1 MDRPGLALGCRARTR
16 RRTAAS
22 RGSVCR
28 AAAQPLGASPLYAKI
43 QEVRARLFVTGIA
56 QLRPLRDNIRVPEN
70 AAVGNLYRR
79 EKTSVTHYE
88 PANSF
93 ETPRFSG
100 VRTFMRLPNTQDLEN
115 ADVAIVGAPF
125 DTGASFRA
133 GARFGPEGIRSASH
147 LLRPYNPSQD
157 ISIFEHLS
165 VVDYGDVPVVPGFIE
180 ESYERIAEGLEEI
193 HRAGVV
199 PIVLGGDHSIALPE
213 LRAAAAVHGPL
224 ALVQFDSHADTWDAY
239 FGQKYNHGTPFR
251 RAVEEGLLDTS
262 RSIQV
267 GMRGS
272 LYASGDL
279 ELSRG
284 LGFGLVPTDEV
295 RELGIPAVIE
305 RVRERVGDARIYVS
319 FDVDFVD
326 PAFAPGTGTPEIGGF
341 TSREAQEF
349 VRGLAGLDIV
359 GCDIVE
365 VLPPYDSAQ
374 ITALLAA
381 NVAHEFLSLFGLG
394 RKNSG

>member
-1 MDRPGLALGCRARTR
+1 LTR
-16 RRTAAS
+16 
-22 RGSVCR
+22 
-28 AAAQPLGASPLYAKI
+28 
-43 QEVRARLFVTGIA
+43 
-56 QLRPLRDNIRVPEN
+56 
-70 AAVGNLYRR
+70 
-79 EKTSVTHYE
+79 YE

-100 VRTFMRLPNTQDLEN
+100 VRTFMRLPNVQDLEN
-115 ADVAIVGAPF
+115 SDAAIVGAPF
-125 DTGASFRA
+125 DTGTTFRV

-147 LLRPYNPSQD
+147 LLRPYNPSLD
-157 ISIFEHLS
+157 VVIFDHLS
-165 VVDYGDVPVVPGFIE
+165 VVDYGDVPVVPGYIE
-180 ESYERIAEGLEEI
+180 ESYRRIAEGLEPI

-224 ALVQFDSHADTWDAY
+224 ALVQFDSHPDTWDAY
-239 FGQKYNHGTPFR
+239 FGEKHTHGTPFR
-251 RAVEEGLLDTS
+251 RAVEEGLLTPE

-272 LYASGDL
+272 IYDAGDWDDAR
-279 ELSRG
+279 E
-284 LGFGLVPTDEV
+284 LGFDLVPTDAV
-295 RELGIPAVIE
+295 RKLGIEETIARIRE
-305 RVRERVGDARIYVS
+305 RVRDAKVYVS

-349 VRGLAGLDIV
+349 VRGLAGMDLV
-359 GCDIVE
+359 GCDVVE
-365 VLPPYDSAQ
+365 VYPAYDPAQ

-381 NVAHEFLSLFGLG
+381 NVAHEFLSLVALL
-394 RKNSG
+394 RKNEDG

>member
-1 MDRPGLALGCRARTR
+1 M
-16 RRTAAS
+16 
-22 RGSVCR
+22 
-28 AAAQPLGASPLYAKI
+28 
-43 QEVRARLFVTGIA
+43 
-56 QLRPLRDNIRVPEN
+56 IR
-70 AAVGNLYRR
+70 
-79 EKTSVTHYE
+79 YE
-88 PANSF
+88 PADSF

-100 VRTFMRLPNTQDLEN
+100 VRTFMRLPNVQDLEN

-125 DTGASFRA
+125 DTGATFRT

-147 LLRPYNPSQD
+147 LLRHYNPSLD
-157 ISIFEHLS
+157 VVIFDHLS
-165 VVDYGDVPVVPGFIE
+165 VIDYGDVPVVPGYIE
-180 ESYERIAEGLEEI
+180 ESYRRIAEGVEPI

-224 ALVQFDSHADTWDAY
+224 ALVQFDSHPDTWDAY
-239 FGQKYNHGTPFR
+239 FGERHTHGTPFR
-251 RAVEEGLLDTS
+251 RAVEEGLLLPE

-272 LYASGDL
+272 IYDAGDW
-279 ELSRG
+279 EDARE
-284 LGFGLVPTDEV
+284 LGFDLVPTDTV
-295 RELGIPAVIE
+295 RKLGIVETIT
-305 RVRERVGDARIYVS
+305 RIRERVGDAKAYVS

-349 VRGLAGLDIV
+349 VRGLVGLDLV
-359 GCDIVE
+359 GCDVVE
-365 VLPPYDSAQ
+365 VYPAYDPAQ

-381 NVAHEFLSLFGLG
+381 NVAHEFLSLVAAR
-394 RKNSG
+394 RKDGG

>member
-1 MDRPGLALGCRARTR
+1 LTR
-16 RRTAAS
+16 
-22 RGSVCR
+22 
-28 AAAQPLGASPLYAKI
+28 
-43 QEVRARLFVTGIA
+43 
-56 QLRPLRDNIRVPEN
+56 
-70 AAVGNLYRR
+70 
-79 EKTSVTHYE
+79 YE
-88 PANSF
+88 PADSF

-125 DTGASFRA
+125 DTGATFRA
-133 GARFGPEGIRSASH
+133 GARFGPEGIRSVSH
-147 LLRPYNPSQD
+147 LLRRYNPSLGVV
-157 ISIFEHLS
+157 IFDHLS
-165 VVDYGDVPVVPGFIE
+165 VIDYGDVPVVPGFIE
-180 ESYERIAEGLEEI
+180 ASYEKISEGLEPI

-213 LRAAAAVHGPL
+213 LRVAAAVHGPL
-224 ALVQFDSHADTWDAY
+224 ALVQFDSHPDTWDSY
-239 FGQKYNHGTPFR
+239 FGQKHTHGTPFR

-272 LYASGDL
+272 IYDEGDWNDAR
-279 ELSRG
+279 EM
-284 LGFGLVPTDEV
+284 GFDLVPTDEV
-295 RELGIPAVIE
+295 RKLGIPAMID
-305 RVRERVGDARIYVS
+305 RIRERAGDTKTYVS

-349 VRGLAGLDIV
+349 VRGLVGLDII
-359 GCDIVE
+359 GCDVVE
-365 VLPPYDSAQ
+365 VYPAYDPAG

-381 NVAHEFLSLFGLG
+381 NVAHEFLSLIALR
-394 RKNSG
+394 RKGPA

>member
-1 MDRPGLALGCRARTR
+1 VV
-16 RRTAAS
+16 S
-22 RGSVCR
+22 
-28 AAAQPLGASPLYAKI
+28 
-43 QEVRARLFVTGIA
+43 
-56 QLRPLRDNIRVPEN
+56 
-70 AAVGNLYRR
+70 
-79 EKTSVTHYE
+79 YE

-100 VRTFMRLPNTQDLEN
+100 VRTFMRLPNVQDLQN
-115 ADVAIVGAPF
+115 SDVAIVGAPF
-125 DTGASFRA
+125 DTGASFRV

-180 ESYERIAEGLEEI
+180 ESYERITAGLEEI

-239 FGQKYNHGTPFR
+239 FGKKYNHGTVFR
-251 RAVEEGLLDTS
+251 RAVEEGLLVAEH
-262 RSIQV
+262 SIQV

-272 LYASGDL
+272 LYDSGDL
-279 ELSRG
+279 QVS
-284 LGFGLVPTDEV
+284 
-295 RELGIPAVIE
+295 RELGFDLVTTDAVRKLGVGETIA
-305 RVRERVGDARIYVS
+305 RIRERVGDAMVYVS

-326 PAFAPGTGTPEIGGF
+326 PAFAPGTGTPEVGGF
-341 TSREAQEF
+341 SSREAQEF
-349 VRGLAGLDIV
+349 VRGLAGTRIV
-359 GCDIVE
+359 GCDVVE
-365 VLPPYDSAQ
+365 VYPQYDGPGQ
-374 ITALLAA
+374 VTALLAA
-381 NVAHEFLSLFGLG
+381 NIAFEFLSQIASASR
-394 RKNSG
+394 RKNGG

>member
-1 MDRPGLALGCRARTR
+1 
-16 RRTAAS
+16 
-22 RGSVCR
+22 V
-28 AAAQPLGASPLYAKI
+28 
-43 QEVRARLFVTGIA
+43 VR
-56 QLRPLRDNIRVPEN
+56 
-70 AAVGNLYRR
+70 
-79 EKTSVTHYE
+79 YE
-88 PANSF
+88 PVNSF

-157 ISIFEHLS
+157 VSVFEYLS
-165 VVDYGDVPVVPGFIE
+165 VIDYGAVAVVPGFIE
-180 ESYERIAEGLEEI
+180 ESYERIAVGLEEV
-193 HRAGVV
+193 HRAGMA
-199 PIVLGGDHSIALPE
+199 PIVLGGDHSVALPE

-224 ALVQFDSHADTWDAY
+224 ALVQFDSHADTWDSY
-239 FGQKYNHGTPFR
+239 FGQKYNHGTVFR
-251 RAVEEGLLDTS
+251 RAVEEGLLRPES
-262 RSIQV
+262 SIQI

-272 LYASGDL
+272 LYDQGDL
-279 ELSRG
+279 EAS
-284 LGFGLVPTDEV
+284 
-295 RELGIPAVIE
+295 RELGFDLLTTDAVRKLSIDDTIA
-305 RVRERVGDARIYVS
+305 RIRERIGEAKVYAS

-341 TSREAQEF
+341 TSLEALGF
-349 VRGLAGLDIV
+349 VRGLSGIDIV

-365 VLPPYDSAQ
+365 VYPQYDGPAQ

-381 NVAHEFLSLFGLG
+381 TVAFEFLSQLARLKKAAAADGDAASLS
-394 RKNSG
+394 R

>member
-1 MDRPGLALGCRARTR
+1 MTR
-16 RRTAAS
+16 
-22 RGSVCR
+22 
-28 AAAQPLGASPLYAKI
+28 
-43 QEVRARLFVTGIA
+43 
-56 QLRPLRDNIRVPEN
+56 
-70 AAVGNLYRR
+70 
-79 EKTSVTHYE
+79 YE
-88 PANSF
+88 PADSF

-100 VRTFMRLPNTQDLEN
+100 VRTFMRLPNVQDLEN

-125 DTGASFRA
+125 DTGGTFRI
-133 GARFGPEGIRSASH
+133 GARFGPESIRSVSH
-147 LLRPYNPSQD
+147 LLRRYNPGLEVV
-157 ISIFEHLS
+157 IFDHLS
-165 VVDYGDVPVVPGFIE
+165 VIDYGDVPVVPGYIE
-180 ESYERIAEGLEEI
+180 ESYKRIAEGLEPI

-199 PIVLGGDHSIALPE
+199 PVVLGGDHSIALPE

-224 ALVQFDSHADTWDAY
+224 ALVQYDSHPDTWDAY
-239 FGQKYNHGTPFR
+239 FGQKHTHGTPFR

-272 LYASGDL
+272 IYDAGDWNDA
-279 ELSRG
+279 RDM
-284 LGFGLVPTDEV
+284 GFDLVPTDEV

-305 RVRERVGDARIYVS
+305 RVRERVGDAKAYVS

-359 GCDIVE
+359 GCDVVE
-365 VLPPYDSAQ
+365 VLPPYDPAQ

-381 NVAHEFLSLFGLG
+381 NVAHEFLSLFALRRMNGG
-394 RKNSG
+394 